1 MRNNTFPII
10 GLVAGLGLM
19 VALRHEA
26 TATSGDPASLHAALR
41 DARAL
46 GSVTGVVLDS
56 NGDPIPGAKVAIL
69 AQDGSLV
76 AEAKAASD
84 SDGEMGLG
92 QFRIDQIP
100 GGIYSLT
107 ATVAQSDSEGRLA
120 RFPVTA
126 YEDTRVRVHVDLGY

>member
-1 MRNNTFPII
+1 MRNITFPII
-10 GLVAGLGLM
+10 GLVAGLGMM
-19 VALRHEA
+19 VSLRHDA
-26 TATSGDPASLHAALR
+26 TATPGDPHSRSAALS

-46 GSVTGVVLDS
+46 GSVTGVVLDTH
-56 NGDPIPGAKVAIL
+56 GDPIPGAKVAIL
-69 AQDGSLV
+69 AEDGSVV

-84 SDGEMGLG
+84 SDGELGLG

-107 ATVAQSDSEGRLA
+107 AKVAQSDSEGRLG
-120 RFPVTA
+120 RFPVSA

>member
-1 MRNNTFPII
+1 MRNKTIPII
-10 GLVAGLGLM
+10 GLVAGLGMM

-26 TATSGDPASLHAALR
+26 TATSGDPFSRMAALR

-56 NGDPIPGAKVAIL
+56 NGDPIPGATVEIL
-69 AQDGSLV
+69 AQDGTVV

-84 SDGEMGLG
+84 ADGEFGLG

-107 ATVAQSDSEGRLA
+107 ARVAQSSSEGRLA
-120 RFPVTA
+120 RFPVSA